1 MFTRTL
7 LHRRGICTNPACH
20 AQRSLLKRGC
30 CFSTRVSSGNLS
42 GGTYHYLDYSLTRQP
57 VPVLFLKDFSQSIE
71 LQAFVY
77 FIHKT
82 GSKIVVWTRLLL
94 NGCLVAWRLTYKCGQ
109 LEFCSW
115 SPGGHLNMGFS
126 LPSNLSDD
134 FNLLMK
140 LVKKSFERNKLNGKQ
155 QQLWSCFAF
164 CF

>member
-20 AQRSLLKRGC
+20 AQGSLLKRGC

-42 GGTYHYLDYSLTRQP
+42 GGTYHYLEYSLTCQL

-94 NGCLVAWRLTYKCGQ
+94 NGCLVAWRVTYKCGK
-109 LEFCSW
+109 LKVCSR
-115 SPGGHLNMGFS
+115 SPSGRLNMEFS
-126 LPSNLSDD
+126 FPSYLSDY
-134 FNLLMK
+134 FNLLIK
-140 LVKKSFERNKLNGKQ
+140 SFKKSFTQ
-155 QQLWSCFAF
+155 
-164 CF
+164 